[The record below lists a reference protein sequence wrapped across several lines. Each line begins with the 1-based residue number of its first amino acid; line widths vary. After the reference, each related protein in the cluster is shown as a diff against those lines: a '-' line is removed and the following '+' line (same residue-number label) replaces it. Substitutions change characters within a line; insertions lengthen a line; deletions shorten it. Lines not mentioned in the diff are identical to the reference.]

1 MQLTELIT
9 IPTLVAV
16 VYFSPV
22 DLCFWQNWPSL
33 EQSLTQQHACP
44 RAAYSNCHCV
54 IARNLHVPV
63 SDGVD
68 TSERDGLALLAGLP
82 IGREWQITLQPALSE
97 LTHDKEIGLS
107 HDVNF
112 FGTSKALSPR
122 LGTVEKNETE
132 LTSLVHT
139 S

>member
-63 SDGVD
+63 SDGGD
-68 TSERDGLALLAGLP
+68 TSARDGLALLVGLP
-82 IGREWQITLQPALSE
+82 IGRE
-97 LTHDKEIGLS
+97 GLVNVMTDTVS
-107 HDVNF
+107 HDVM
-112 FGTSKALSPR
+112 SAHLK
-122 LGTVEKNETE
+122 KNNNKKTQHL
-132 LTSLVHT
+132 LTIFCVICY
-139 S
+139 